1 MIKKILKRG
10 FVSVLVGVCIL
21 ISLPA
26 RIEEEIYQFEVLELS
41 HDTYEEASVLDTATL
56 LFVGDIML
64 GRKVEWY
71 MDTQGSEYPFK
82 NVNQFLQSA
91 DLTIGNFE
99 GIVSRLHIPTLSMTF
114 RFSIKDEYL
123 AYLQTLGFDVL
134 SLANNHALDY
144 GTSSLSFT
152 RELCT
157 SLSLVCVGT
166 PKAIDTYAS
175 EVFDVHGVEVGIFS
189 IETIY
194 GLPNNTEVRNELTR
208 LASTSDTQV
217 ALVHWGNEY
226 ELTHS
231 EEQRKFARILID
243 NGVDTVIG
251 HHPHVI
257 QDIELYKGK
266 PIFYS
271 LGNFIFDQ
279 YFSTE
284 VQEELAVTMKIRE
297 TDIEY
302 SLIPFTSTTT
312 QSQPDFMTDV
322 QKKNLFKRIL
332 PTVFSTTTTTIS
344 RELGTI
350 TVPR

>member
-1 MIKKILKRG
+1 MIKKTLLRG
-10 FVSVLVGVCIL
+10 FVSVLVGVCML
-21 ISLPA
+21 ISMPVL
-26 RIEEEIYQFEVLELS
+26 IEEEIYQFEVLELS
-41 HDTYEEASVLDTATL
+41 HDTDEEVPVLDTPTV

-71 MDTQGSEYPFK
+71 MDTQGSEYPFR
-82 NVNQFLQSA
+82 NVIQFLQSA

-99 GIVSRLHIPTLSMTF
+99 GVVSRLHIPTPSMTF
-114 RFSIKDEYL
+114 RFSIKDKYL
-123 AYLQTLGFDVL
+123 ASLQALGFDVL

-157 SLSLVCVGT
+157 SISLLCVGT
-166 PKAIDTYAS
+166 PKAIDAYSS
-175 EVFDVHGVEVGIFS
+175 EVIDVYGVEIGFLS

-194 GLPNNTEVRNELTR
+194 GLPNDAEVRIELTR

-231 EEQRKFARILID
+231 EEQRKLARMLID

-257 QDIELYKGK
+257 QDIELYREK

-284 VQEELAVTMKIRE
+284 VQEELAVTMKIRD

-302 SLIPFTSTTT
+302 SLTPFTSTTT
-312 QSQPDFMTDV
+312 QSQPDYMTDV
-322 QKKNLFKRIL
+322 QKRNLFKRIL
-332 PTVFSTTTTTIS
+332 PSGSSTTTIIS
-344 RELGTI
+344 PEMGTI